1 MIVAG
6 IDVGSKYT
14 KVVLLNENKEILGTS
29 NVRTGIDH
37 QKTVEE
43 ALNEALKAAGI
54 SKDDINKF
62 IATGFGKVS
71 VPFADSELT
80 QVVAAGKGTY
90 FVWPTARTVIEVGAE
105 ESRAVKVDENG
116 NIKDFA
122 LADKC
127 AAGTGSFIDAM
138 VRYLEVPLEEFGRMS
153 LDAKGD
159 VPMNAQCVIFA
170 ESEVVSLLHAN
181 VPKPEISRAIH
192 NAIADRVASI
202 ARRVG
207 IEDDVVV
214 IGGLANDVGFVDSL
228 KRELRTEVHVPDKIA
243 PELIP
248 ALGAALSAL

>member
-14 KVVLLNENKEILGTS
+14 KVVLVNENKEIVGTS

-37 QKTVEE
+37 QKTVDE
-43 ALNEALKAAGI
+43 ALDEALKSAGI
-54 SKDDINKF
+54 SRSDIGKF
-62 IATGFGKVS
+62 VATGFGKIS

-80 QVVAAGKGTY
+80 QVVAAGAGAY
-90 FVWPTARTVIEVGAE
+90 FVWPSVKTVIEVGAE
-105 ESRAVKVDENG
+105 ESRAVKVDDSG
-116 NIKDFA
+116 KIKDFA

-127 AAGTGSFIDAM
+127 AAGTGSFVDAM
-138 VRYLEVPLEEFGRMS
+138 VRYLEVPLDEFGRMS
-153 LDAKGD
+153 LEAKGEI
-159 VPMNAQCVIFA
+159 PMNAQCVIFA
-170 ESEVVSLLHAN
+170 ESEVVSLLHDN

-192 NAIADRVASI
+192 DAIADRVASI

-228 KRELRTEVHVPDKIA
+228 KRELGTEVHVPNKIA

-248 ALGAALSAL
+248 ALGAALSGL